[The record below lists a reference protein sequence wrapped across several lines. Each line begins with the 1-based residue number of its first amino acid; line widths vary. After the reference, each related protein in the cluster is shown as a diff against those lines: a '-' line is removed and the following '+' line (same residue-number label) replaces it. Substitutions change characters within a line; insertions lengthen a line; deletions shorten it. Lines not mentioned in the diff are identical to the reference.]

1 MTEKPKDQVEKVA
14 ADFPTKAARPRV
26 LSVSIRDVRT
36 LTAAFMPFLKKRGL
50 FVPTET
56 DYAMGDEVFLV
67 LKLLESEQFA
77 VAGTVAWLTP
87 SGAQSSRTK
96 GIGVHFKGAD
106 GQKLNERI
114 EELIKGVASRRSATH
129 TL

>member
-1 MTEKPKDQVEKVA
+1 MTEKSEHKASKPP
-14 ADFPTKAARPRV
+14 ADVSAKAARPRV
-26 LSVSIRDVRT
+26 LSVSIKDVRT

-67 LKLLESEQFA
+67 LKLLETEQFA

-106 GQKLNERI
+106 AEKLNERI
-114 EELIKGVASRRSATH
+114 EELIKGVGLRRNATH

>member
-1 MTEKPKDQVEKVA
+1 MTEKPDEQVLKVA
-14 ADFPTKAARPRV
+14 AGLPTKTARPRV
-26 LSVSIRDVRT
+26 LSVSINDVRT
-36 LTAAFMPFLKKRGL
+36 LTAAFMPFLKKGGL

-67 LKLLESEQFA
+67 LKLLGSEQFA

-96 GIGVHFKGAD
+96 GIGVHFKGA
-106 GQKLNERI
+106 
-114 EELIKGVASRRSATH
+114 
-129 TL
+129 

>member
-1 MTEKPKDQVEKVA
+1 MTGKLKDQVPKPATDVS
-14 ADFPTKAARPRV
+14 TKAARPRV

-36 LTAAFMPFLKKRGL
+36 LAAAFMPFLKKRGL

-106 GQKLNERI
+106 GEKLNERI
-114 EELIKGVASRRSATH
+114 EELIKGVGSRRGATH

>member
-1 MTEKPKDQVEKVA
+1 
-14 ADFPTKAARPRV
+14 
-26 LSVSIRDVRT
+26 
-36 LTAAFMPFLKKRGL
+36 
-50 FVPTET
+50 
-56 DYAMGDEVFLV
+56 MGDEVFLV

-106 GQKLNERI
+106 AQKLNERI

>member
-1 MTEKPKDQVEKVA
+1 MTGKLKDQVPKPA
-14 ADFPTKAARPRV
+14 TNFLTKAARPRV

-36 LTAAFMPFLKKRGL
+36 LAAAFMPFLKKRGL

-106 GQKLNERI
+106 GEKLNERI
-114 EELIKGVASRRSATH
+114 EELIKGVGSRRGATH

>member
-1 MTEKPKDQVEKVA
+1 MTGKLKDGVPKPA
-14 ADFPTKAARPRV
+14 TDFSTKAARPRV

-36 LTAAFMPFLKKRGL
+36 LAAAFMPFLKKRGL

-106 GQKLNERI
+106 GEKLNERI
-114 EELIKGVASRRSATH
+114 EELIKGVGSRRGATH

>member
-1 MTEKPKDQVEKVA
+1 MTEKSEDKATMPP
-14 ADFPTKAARPRV
+14 ADVSAKAVRPRV
-26 LSVSIRDVRT
+26 LSVSIKDVRT

-67 LKLLESEQFA
+67 LKLLETEQFA

-106 GQKLNERI
+106 AEKLNERI
-114 EELIKGVASRRSATH
+114 EELIKGVGLRRNATH

>member
-1 MTEKPKDQVEKVA
+1 MTGKLKDQVPKPA
-14 ADFPTKAARPRV
+14 TGFSTKAARPRV

-36 LTAAFMPFLKKRGL
+36 LAAAFMPFLKKRGL

-106 GQKLNERI
+106 GEKLNERI
-114 EELIKGVASRRSATH
+114 EELIKGVGSRRGATH

>member
-1 MTEKPKDQVEKVA
+1 MMEKSKDQATKLA
-14 ADFPTKAARPRV
+14 AGFPTKAARPRV
-26 LSVSIRDVRT
+26 LSVSIKDVRT

-96 GIGVHFKGAD
+96 GIGVHFKGTD

-114 EELIKGVASRRSATH
+114 EELIKGVGSRRGATH

>member
-1 MTEKPKDQVEKVA
+1 MTEKPDEQALKVA
-14 ADFPTKAARPRV
+14 AGLPTKTARPRV
-26 LSVSIRDVRT
+26 LSVSINDVRT
-36 LTAAFMPFLKKRGL
+36 LTAAFMPFLKKGGL

-67 LKLLESEQFA
+67 LKLLGSEQFA

-106 GQKLNERI
+106 GRALNEHI
-114 EELIKGVASRRSATH
+114 EKLIKGVAARRGATH

>member
-1 MTEKPKDQVEKVA
+1 MTGKLKDQVPKPA
-14 ADFPTKAARPRV
+14 ADFSTKAARPRV

-67 LKLLESEQFA
+67 LKLLEFEQFA

-106 GQKLNERI
+106 AQKLNERI

>member
-1 MTEKPKDQVEKVA
+1 MTEKSEDKASKPP
-14 ADFPTKAARPRV
+14 ADVSAKAARPRV
-26 LSVSIRDVRT
+26 LSVSIKDVRT

-67 LKLLESEQFA
+67 LKLLETEQFA

-87 SGAQSSRTK
+87 AGAQSSRTK

-106 GQKLNERI
+106 AEKLNERI
-114 EELIKGVASRRSATH
+114 EELIKGVGLRRNATH